1 MKPIPT
7 HFLFVLFFLC
17 LSFLAIGQEHIL
29 WYSKPASFFEEALPV
44 GNGRMGA
51 MVYGG
56 IRRER
61 LSLNDI
67 TLWTGEPTK
76 ADQNPHAFQHLAA
89 VREALFREDYAAADT
104 LVRKLQGRFSES
116 YAPLGNL
123 WIDFHH
129 PHEASEYR
137 RQLDLQNAQV
147 NIQYRSN
154 QTLYTRTV
162 FASHPDQ
169 VIIIRFETKGEGR
182 LHFTVHLNSLLQHQV
197 RTEPRRMIMTGRAPV
212 HAEPNYRRVNNA
224 IIYGEQ
230 RGTRFAS
237 ALEIRTGDGR
247 IRAGDSTITIDQAS
261 WAEIRLA
268 VATSFNGFDKD
279 PFREGLDEIKGA
291 NDPLEKI
298 SKYSYTKLLERHRA
312 DYKKFYDRVVLDLGA
327 ASSEKTETGFRLKQN
342 SAVRPDH
349 GLSELYFNFG
359 RYLLISGS
367 RTQEAPINL
376 QGIWNEQMR
385 PPWSSNYTVNINT
398 EMNYWPVEVCN
409 LSELHQPLLSFIG
422 NLAHTGTVTAR
433 TFYNC
438 RGWTSHHNSDIWGMT
453 NPVGDFGSG
462 DPNWANWQ
470 SGGAWLVSHL
480 WEHYLFSNDSA
491 FLRTQAYPLM
501 KGASLFCLD
510 YLTEDQKGFLVTA
523 PSTSPENIYITDKN
537 YKGATL
543 YGSTSDLAMIRE
555 LFHAVI
561 RAGEILDTDHGFKDS
576 VRSALDRLYPY
587 LVSREGHLQEWYHD
601 WADQDPRHR
610 HLSHLYGVYP
620 GSTITPMQGDLFKAA
635 RQSLLN
641 RTNNGTGWSI
651 SWKIGMWA
659 RLLDAEQAYDAFL
672 KLLTYY
678 PADKNEIRMAGG
690 GTYPNLFDAH
700 PPFQIDGNFGGV
712 AGLAE
717 MLLQSHEKEVHL
729 LPALPAAWPS
739 GSVKGLKAR
748 GNITVNLSWE
758 NGKLRIA
765 EFRGSM
771 NGFKEIKYAGQT
783 KKVNLQKD
791 KWVSLSF

>member
-1 MKPIPT
+1 MKSIPVRY
-7 HFLFVLFFLC
+7 LFVFF
-17 LSFLAIGQEHIL
+17 FPAFTAKGQEHIL
-29 WYSKPASFFEEALPV
+29 WYSKPASYFEEALPV

-76 ADQNPHAFQHLAA
+76 ADQNPEAFRHLPA

-129 PHEASEYR
+129 PHEAGEYR
-137 RQLDLQNAQV
+137 RELDLQNAQV

-169 VIIIRFETKGEGR
+169 VMVIRLETKGEGR
-182 LHFTVHLNSLLQHQV
+182 LHFTVHLNSLLLHQV
-197 RTEPRRMIMTGRAPV
+197 SAKAQRMMMTGRAPV

-230 RGTRFAS
+230 RGTRFAT
-237 ALEIRTGDGR
+237 ALEIRQGEGR
-247 IRAGDSTITIDQAS
+247 ISTGDSTITIDHAS
-261 WAEIRLA
+261 WAEIRLSM
-268 VATSFNGFDKD
+268 ATSFNGFDKD
-279 PFREGLDEIKGA
+279 PFREGLDEIKA
-291 NDPLEKI
+291 AKDPLEKI
-298 SKYSYTKLLERHRA
+298 SKYSYSSLLERHRA
-312 DYKKFYDRVVLDLGA
+312 DYKKFYDRVVLNLGKA
-327 ASSEKTETGFRLKQN
+327 PFEKTETGLRLKQN
-342 SAVRPDH
+342 SASHPDH

-367 RTQEAPINL
+367 RTAKAPINL

-438 RGWTSHHNSDIWGMT
+438 RGWTCHHNSDIWSMT

-470 SGGAWLVSHL
+470 SGGAWLVNHL
-480 WEHYLFSNDSA
+480 WEHFLFTRDSL

-510 YLTEDQKGFLVTA
+510 YLTEDPKGFLVTA
-523 PSTSPENIYITDKN
+523 PSTSPENIYVTDKN

-543 YGSTSDLAMIRE
+543 YGSTADLSMIRE

-561 RAGEILDTDHGFKDS
+561 RAGEILDTDHSFKDS

-587 LVSREGHLQEWYHD
+587 QVSREGHLQEWYHD

-620 GSTITPMQGDLFKAA
+620 GSTITPGQGDLFKAA

-659 RLLDAEQAYDAFL
+659 RLLDGEQAYDAFI
-672 KLLTYY
+672 KLLNYY

-729 LPALPAAWPS
+729 LPALPSAWPS

-748 GNITVNLSWE
+748 GNMTVNLSWE
-758 NGKLRIA
+758 NGKLKMA
-765 EFRGSM
+765 EFKGSM
-771 NGFKEIKYAGQT
+771 DGFREIKYAGQI
-783 KKVNLQKD
+783 KKVQLQKD
-791 KWVSLSF
+791 KWVSLTF

>member
-1 MKPIPT
+1 MPNPYSFFIFLLSIPA
-7 HFLFVLFFLC
+7 LVR
-17 LSFLAIGQEHIL
+17 GQEHIL
-29 WYSKPASFFEEALPV
+29 WYSRPAVFFEEALPV

-51 MVYGG
+51 MIYGG
-56 IRRER
+56 IREER

-67 TLWTGEPTK
+67 TLWTGEPVK
-76 ADQNPHAFQHLAA
+76 ADQNPESFRLLPA

-123 WIDFHH
+123 FIDFHH

-137 RQLDLQNAQV
+137 RQLDLQNAEV
-147 NIQYRSN
+147 NIQYVSN
-154 QTLYTRTV
+154 KTLYTRTV
-162 FASHPDQ
+162 FASHPDR
-169 VIIIRFETKGEGR
+169 VIVIRLDTRGEGR

-197 RTEPRRMIMTGRAPV
+197 HTGAHRMTMAGRAPV

-224 IIYGEQ
+224 IVYADQ
-230 RGTRFAS
+230 RGTRFAAS
-237 ALEIRTGDGR
+237 LEIRHGGGPKHAT
-247 IRAGDSTITIDQAS
+247 DSTITIDQAS
-261 WAEIRLA
+261 WAEIRLTI
-268 VATSFNGFDKD
+268 ATSFNGFDKD

-291 NDPLEKI
+291 MDPLEKI
-298 SKYSYTKLLERHRA
+298 SKYSYSDLVQRHRA
-312 DYKKFYDRVVLDLGA
+312 DYSKFYNRVVLDLDPA
-327 ASSEKTETGFRLKQN
+327 PSEKTEIGLRLKQN
-342 SAVRPDH
+342 RVERPDP
-349 GLSELYFNFG
+349 GLFELYFNFG

-367 RTQEAPINL
+367 RTPEAPLNL
-376 QGIWNEQMR
+376 QGIWNEQVR

-422 NLAHTGTVTAR
+422 NLAQTGAVTAK

-438 RGWTSHHNSDIWGMT
+438 RGWTCHHNTDIWGMT

-480 WEHYLFSNDSA
+480 WEHFLFTRDSS
-491 FLRTQAYPLM
+491 FLRTRAYPLM
-501 KGASLFCLD
+501 KGASLFCLE
-510 YLTEDQKGFLVTA
+510 YLVEDHQGFLVTS
-523 PSTSPENIYITDKN
+523 PSTSPENIYVTDKN

-543 YGSTSDLAMIRE
+543 YGSTSDLSMVRE
-555 LFHAVI
+555 LFHAMI
-561 RAGEILDTDHGFKDS
+561 QAGEILDTDHGFLDS
-576 VRSALDRLYPY
+576 VRSALNRLYPY
-587 LVSREGHLQEWYHD
+587 QVSRDGHLQEWYHD

-620 GSTITPMQGDLFKAA
+620 GSTITPDQKALFQAA
-635 RQSLLN
+635 RQSLLK

-678 PADKNEIRMAGG
+678 PADQSEIRMAGG

-717 MLLQSHEKEVHL
+717 MLIQSHEKEIHI

-748 GNITVNLSWE
+748 GNISVNLSWAG
-758 NGKLRIA
+758 GKLNLA
-765 EFRGSM
+765 EFKGAAD
-771 NGFKEIKYAGQT
+771 GLVEIKYAGQI
-783 KKVNLQKD
+783 KKLNVQQG
-791 KWVSLSF
+791 KWISLTF

>member
-1 MKPIPT
+1 MRSMPNPYSFFIFLLSIPA
-7 HFLFVLFFLC
+7 LVR
-17 LSFLAIGQEHIL
+17 GQEHIL
-29 WYSKPASFFEEALPV
+29 WYSRPAVFFEEALPV

-51 MVYGG
+51 MIYGG
-56 IRRER
+56 IREER

-67 TLWTGEPTK
+67 TLWTGEPVK
-76 ADQNPHAFQHLAA
+76 ADQNPESFRLLPA

-123 WIDFHH
+123 FIDFHH

-137 RQLDLQNAQV
+137 RQLDLQNAEV
-147 NIQYRSN
+147 NIQYVSN
-154 QTLYTRTV
+154 KTLYTRTV
-162 FASHPDQ
+162 FASHPDR
-169 VIIIRFETKGEGR
+169 VIVIRLDTRGEGR

-197 RTEPRRMIMTGRAPV
+197 HTGAHRMTMAGRAPV

-224 IIYGEQ
+224 IVYADQ
-230 RGTRFAS
+230 RGTRFAAS
-237 ALEIRTGDGR
+237 LEIRHGGGPKHAT
-247 IRAGDSTITIDQAS
+247 DSTITIDQAS
-261 WAEIRLA
+261 WAEIRLTI
-268 VATSFNGFDKD
+268 ATSFNGFDKD

-291 NDPLEKI
+291 MDPLEKI
-298 SKYSYTKLLERHRA
+298 SKYSYSDLVQRHRA
-312 DYKKFYDRVVLDLGA
+312 DYSKFYNRVVLDLDPA
-327 ASSEKTETGFRLKQN
+327 PSEKTEIGLRLKQN
-342 SAVRPDH
+342 RVERPDP
-349 GLSELYFNFG
+349 GLFELYFNFG

-367 RTQEAPINL
+367 RTPEAPLNL
-376 QGIWNEQMR
+376 QGIWNEQVR

-422 NLAHTGTVTAR
+422 NLAQTGAVTAK

-438 RGWTSHHNSDIWGMT
+438 RGWTCHHNTDIWGMT

-480 WEHYLFSNDSA
+480 WEHFLFTRDSS
-491 FLRTQAYPLM
+491 FLRTRAYPLM
-501 KGASLFCLD
+501 KGASLFCLE
-510 YLTEDQKGFLVTA
+510 YLVEDHQGFLVTS
-523 PSTSPENIYITDKN
+523 PSTSPENIYVTDKN

-543 YGSTSDLAMIRE
+543 YGSTSDLSMVRE
-555 LFHAVI
+555 LFHAMI
-561 RAGEILDTDHGFKDS
+561 QAGEILDTDHGFLDS
-576 VRSALDRLYPY
+576 VRSALNRLYPY
-587 LVSREGHLQEWYHD
+587 QVSRDGHLQEWYHD

-620 GSTITPMQGDLFKAA
+620 GSTITPDQKALFQAA
-635 RQSLLN
+635 RQSLLK

-651 SWKIGMWA
+651 SWKIAMWA

-678 PADKNEIRMAGG
+678 PADQSEIRMAGG

-717 MLLQSHEKEVHL
+717 MLIQSHEKEIHI

-748 GNITVNLSWE
+748 GNISVNLSWAG
-758 NGKLRIA
+758 GKLNLA
-765 EFRGSM
+765 EFKGAAD
-771 NGFKEIKYAGQT
+771 GLVEIKYAGQI
-783 KKVNLQKD
+783 KKLNVQQG
-791 KWVSLSF
+791 KWISLTF

>member
-1 MKPIPT
+1 MPNPYS
-7 HFLFVLFFLC
+7 FFFFL
-17 LSFLAIGQEHIL
+17 LSMPTLVFGQEHIL
-29 WYSKPASFFEEALPV
+29 WYSRPAVFFEEALPV

-51 MVYGG
+51 MIYGG
-56 IRRER
+56 IREER

-67 TLWTGEPTK
+67 TLWTGEPVK
-76 ADQNPHAFQHLAA
+76 ADQNPEAFRHLPA

-123 WIDFHH
+123 VIDFHH

-137 RQLDLQNAQV
+137 RQLDLQNAEV
-147 NIQYRSN
+147 NIQYVSN
-154 QTLYTRTV
+154 KTLYTRTV
-162 FASHPDQ
+162 FASHPDR
-169 VIIIRFETKGEGR
+169 VIVIRFDTRGEGR

-197 RTEPRRMIMTGRAPV
+197 RTETHRMTMAGRAPV
-212 HAEPNYRRVNNA
+212 HAEPNYRRVNNTIVYA
-224 IIYGEQ
+224 DQ
-230 RGTRFAS
+230 RGTRFAAS
-237 ALEIRTGDGR
+237 LEIRHGGGR
-247 IRAGDSTITIDQAS
+247 KHNADSTITIDQAS
-261 WAEIRLA
+261 WAEIRLTL
-268 VATSFNGFDKD
+268 ATSFNGFDKD

-291 NDPLEKI
+291 RDPLEKI
-298 SKYSYTKLLERHRA
+298 SKYSYSDLVQRHRA
-312 DYKKFYDRVVLDLGA
+312 DYSKFYNRVVLDLDPA
-327 ASSEKTETGFRLKQN
+327 PSEKTETSLRLKQN
-342 SAVRPDH
+342 RVERPDP
-349 GLSELYFNFG
+349 GLFKLYFNFG

-367 RTQEAPINL
+367 RTPEAPLNL

-422 NLAHTGTVTAR
+422 NLAQTGAVTAQ

-438 RGWTSHHNSDIWGMT
+438 RGWTCHHNTDIWGMT

-462 DPNWANWQ
+462 HPNWANWQ

-480 WEHYLFSNDSA
+480 WQHFLFTRDTS
-491 FLRTQAYPLM
+491 FLRTRAYPLM
-501 KGASLFCLD
+501 KGASLFCLE
-510 YLTEDQKGFLVTA
+510 YLVEDHQGFLVTS
-523 PSTSPENIYITDKN
+523 PSTSPENIYVTDKN
-537 YKGATL
+537 FIGATL
-543 YGSTSDLAMIRE
+543 YGSTSDMSMVRE
-555 LFHAVI
+555 LFHAMI
-561 RAGEILDTDHGFKDS
+561 RAGEILDTDHGFLDS
-576 VRSALDRLYPY
+576 VRSALSRLYPY
-587 LVSREGHLQEWYHD
+587 RVSRDGYLQDWYHD
-601 WADQDPRHR
+601 WADQDPKHR
-610 HLSHLYGVYP
+610 HLSHLYGVLP
-620 GSTITPMQGDLFKAA
+620 GSTITPDQNALFEAA
-635 RQSLLN
+635 RQSLLK

-678 PADKNEIRMAGG
+678 PADQSEIRMAGG

-717 MLLQSHEKEVHL
+717 MLIQSHEKEIHV

-748 GNITVNLSWE
+748 GNITVNLSWAG
-758 NGKLRIA
+758 GKLKLA
-765 EFRGSM
+765 EFKGSTD
-771 NGFKEIKYAGQT
+771 GLAEIKYAGQV
-783 KKVNLQKD
+783 KKVNLQQG
-791 KWVSLSF
+791 KWISLTF

>member
-1 MKPIPT
+1 MRSMPNPYSFFIFLLSIPA
-7 HFLFVLFFLC
+7 LVR
-17 LSFLAIGQEHIL
+17 GQEHIL
-29 WYSKPASFFEEALPV
+29 WYSRPAVFFEEALPV

-51 MVYGG
+51 MIYGG
-56 IRRER
+56 IREER

-67 TLWTGEPTK
+67 TLWTGEPVK
-76 ADQNPHAFQHLAA
+76 ADQNPESFRLLPA

-123 WIDFHH
+123 FIDFHH

-137 RQLDLQNAQV
+137 RQLDLQNAEV
-147 NIQYRSN
+147 NIQYVSN
-154 QTLYTRTV
+154 KTLYTRTV
-162 FASHPDQ
+162 FASHPDR
-169 VIIIRFETKGEGR
+169 VIVIRLDTRGEGR

-197 RTEPRRMIMTGRAPV
+197 HTGAHRMTMAGRAPV

-224 IIYGEQ
+224 IVYADQ
-230 RGTRFAS
+230 RGTRFAAS
-237 ALEIRTGDGR
+237 LEIRHGGGPKHAT
-247 IRAGDSTITIDQAS
+247 DSTITIDQAS
-261 WAEIRLA
+261 WAEIRLTI
-268 VATSFNGFDKD
+268 ATSFNGFDKD

-291 NDPLEKI
+291 MDPLEKI
-298 SKYSYTKLLERHRA
+298 SKYSYSDLVQRHRA
-312 DYKKFYDRVVLDLGA
+312 DYSKFYNRVVLDLDPA
-327 ASSEKTETGFRLKQN
+327 PSEKTEIGLRLKQN
-342 SAVRPDH
+342 RVERPDP
-349 GLSELYFNFG
+349 GLFELYFNFG

-367 RTQEAPINL
+367 RTPEAPLNL
-376 QGIWNEQMR
+376 QGIWNEQVR

-422 NLAHTGTVTAR
+422 NLAQTGAVTAK

-438 RGWTSHHNSDIWGMT
+438 RGWTCHHNTDIWGMT

-480 WEHYLFSNDSA
+480 WEHFLFTRDSS
-491 FLRTQAYPLM
+491 FLRTRAYPLM
-501 KGASLFCLD
+501 KGASLFCLE
-510 YLTEDQKGFLVTA
+510 YLVEDHQGFLVTS
-523 PSTSPENIYITDKN
+523 PSTSPENIYVTDKN

-543 YGSTSDLAMIRE
+543 YGSTSDLSMVRE
-555 LFHAVI
+555 LFHAMI
-561 RAGEILDTDHGFKDS
+561 QAGEILDTDHGFLDS
-576 VRSALDRLYPY
+576 VRSALNRLYPY
-587 LVSREGHLQEWYHD
+587 QVSRDGHLQEWYHD

-620 GSTITPMQGDLFKAA
+620 GSTITPDQKALFQAA
-635 RQSLLN
+635 RQSLLK

-678 PADKNEIRMAGG
+678 PADQSEIRMAGG

-717 MLLQSHEKEVHL
+717 MLIQSHEKEIHI

-748 GNITVNLSWE
+748 GNISVNLSWAG
-758 NGKLRIA
+758 GKLNLA
-765 EFRGSM
+765 EFKGAAD
-771 NGFKEIKYAGQT
+771 GLVEIKYAGQI
-783 KKVNLQKD
+783 KKLNVQQG
-791 KWVSLSF
+791 KWISLTF